1 MDIEY
6 LLLLQRFRESINDA
20 LTPFMESISLFSVTY
35 LIMIPVLVYWVVDK
49 RKGWYTLLSYYLCC
63 GVNAA
68 VTAEILWEQLN
79 EQMAD
84 NVTEEHYGYDW
95 CRCSQTMIAVIS
107 TQPSTRG

>member
-1 MDIEY
+1 MTT
-6 LLLLQRFRESINDA
+6 LQFRTNIA
-20 LTPFMESISLFSVTY
+20 GI
-35 LIMIPVLVYWVVDK
+35 
-49 RKGWYTLLSYYLCC
+49 C

-107 TQPSTRG
+107 YYLTRHMVQAAVDELIRKKIIRKSCFNDSRFDRTNWYTFTEYGVRLMMEGEEL